1 MRTKKRTTVYHCRLD
16 AERIKEMEKM
26 NQKEVNE
33 IMETEAVEL
42 TLTKE
47 QLNRSCNQW
56 RNGRSGSSK
65 SYHVNL

>member
-1 MRTKKRTTVYHCRLD
+1 
-16 AERIKEMEKM
+16 MEKM

-47 QLNRSCNQW
+47 QL
-56 RNGRSGSSK
+56 K
-65 SYHVNL
+65 P

>member
-1 MRTKKRTTVYHCRLD
+1 
-16 AERIKEMEKM
+16 MEKM

-47 QLNRSCNQW
+47 QL
-56 RNGRSGSSK
+56 K
-65 SYHVNL
+65 NLENWFWVVLIIT

>member
-47 QLNRSCNQW
+47 QL
-56 RNGRSGSSK
+56 K
-65 SYHVNL
+65 NLETGFGWS